1 MLEVIISA
9 LLPIIITLMIG
20 FFAGWRGEFTANQ
33 ASTLNKMVLRYALP
47 MTLFSGILS
56 LPKTQILSS
65 GSAAIILL
73 LAMAGGYL
81 ITLGIGYFVCQR
93 PVNESALLALS
104 VSAPAVPFVGI
115 TVLGHLFGTASTILV
130 SICSLMMNLVQ
141 VPVTI
146 FLLSAYSPKKNT
158 DKIATDS
165 SFFSHIRHAFTEPI
179 VIAPILALICVSLSI
194 PFPETLK
201 SSLMLLGKAT
211 GGVALFSSGIIL
223 FSRKV
228 ILSKTVASLVLSKNI
243 IIPTA
248 VLVLAS
254 INKTPPLIIE
264 QTTITM
270 AIPSAAITTMLAIRY
285 QLMEQ
290 DMASTLF
297 FSTILSIISMGGF
310 ILLTAI

>member
-20 FFAGWRGEFTANQ
+20 FFAGWRGEFTATQ

-81 ITLGIGYFVCQR
+81 VTLGIGYFVCQR

-115 TVLGHLFGTASTILV
+115 TVLGYLFGTASTLLV

-165 SFFSHIRHAFTEPI
+165 SFF
-179 VIAPILALICVSLSI
+179 LISDMLLPNLLLLPLFWLLPVSVSL
-194 PFPETLK
+194 F
-201 SSLMLLGKAT
+201 
-211 GGVALFSSGIIL
+211 
-223 FSRKV
+223 
-228 ILSKTVASLVLSKNI
+228 LSPK
-243 IIPTA
+243 P
-248 VLVLAS
+248 
-254 INKTPPLIIE
+254 
-264 QTTITM
+264 
-270 AIPSAAITTMLAIRY
+270 
-285 QLMEQ
+285 
-290 DMASTLF
+290 
-297 FSTILSIISMGGF
+297 
-310 ILLTAI
+310 